1 MDLKQVKQ
9 LLGKVGGKIV
19 IVENDKPTLVI
30 ISYESYTGTGQKQEE
45 VFYNKISEEEI
56 PTEELTIDDLPV

>member
-1 MDLKQVKQ
+1 MDLEQVKQ

-30 ISYESYTGTGQKQEE
+30 ISYESYIGTGQKQEE